1 MELAVTTT
9 HGRNLTEKQKAWLE
23 SYLEHGNASEAA
35 RALGIGDNSARQ
47 YGHQMK
53 RALSECIQANMHAL
67 IGRCAPDALET
78 IYDIAVNCPD
88 PKVRLAA
95 AQDVLNRAGYMGTK
109 KVEVSVEAKSD
120 ADLDREISSLLR
132 KGGIVDA
139 EVVGC

>member
-1 MELAVTTT
+1 MELAITTT
-9 HGRNLTEKQKAWLE
+9 NGRALTEKQKAWLE

-35 RALGIGDNSARQ
+35 RAIGVGDNCARQ

-53 RALSECIQANMHAL
+53 RALSGCIQANMHKL

-78 IYDIAVNCPD
+78 IYDIATNCPD

-120 ADLDREISSLLR
+120 DEIDNEIQRLLK
-132 KGGIVDA
+132 KGSIIDA
-139 EVVGC
+139 EVV